1 MRFLN
6 KTAIVTGA
14 AGGIG
19 GAVVHRLQSE
29 GCKVLAVD
37 RNSTE
42 FQYSYVLDVRIES
55 AWMGC
60 IKHALNE
67 FGRIDC
73 FFNNAGILEHP
84 QRPIWETPTGTYDE
98 VFATNVRGVFLGLK
112 HVMAEMVQQ
121 GCGSIVNTASIS
133 ALRAR
138 ADASVYG
145 ASKRAVIGFSNAA
158 AMEGGKHGIRVNAIC
173 PGPVDTP
180 MADKGSGTLQSSIR
194 AMNRRGTPDEI
205 AAFVAFLLS
214 DEASYMTGGV
224 HTIDGGTIV

>member
-1 MRFLN
+1 MRFLG

-19 GAVVHRLQSE
+19 SAVARRLQSE

-37 RNSTE
+37 RNGTDFE
-42 FQYSYVLDVRIES
+42 HSYILDVRIE
-55 AWMGC
+55 AGWMGC
-60 IKHALNE
+60 IRHILNDW
-67 FGRIDC
+67 GRIDC

-84 QRPIWETPTGTYDE
+84 QKPIWETAAGTYDE

-121 GCGSIVNTASIS
+121 GSGSVVNTASIS

-158 AMEGGKHGIRVNAIC
+158 AMEGGRHGIRVNAIC

-180 MADKGSGTLQSSIR
+180 MADKGSGTLKTSIR

-205 AAFVAFLLS
+205 ASLVAYLLS
-214 DEASYMTGGV
+214 DEASYITGSV
-224 HTIDGGTIV
+224 YTIDGGTIV